1 MSNILQ
7 LRGGG
12 VGLVL
17 DCSGPG
23 LPSVLHWGAD
33 LGDLT
38 ANALLELRRGA
49 GGVQDG
55 NGLDD
60 NCPIAIVPEYSAGW
74 FGLPGL
80 NGHRDG
86 QDFSASFELTGVELT
101 RAERAGAGRAGVER
115 VGGERAAVEQAGVEQ
130 AGVERGGGVVRIVAA
145 DAKAGL
151 KLSLVVELTESG
163 LVKTKAE
170 LTNTGT
176 TPYTLDGLYLALPV
190 PTEATEL
197 LDLTGRHI
205 GERHPQRHAFTQGA
219 HVRDNRRGRTG
230 ADATLLLL
238 AGTESFGFRSGEI
251 WGVHTA
257 WSGNHRSYAERG
269 MSGYGVIGGGELLLP
284 GEVRLAPNDTYAT
297 PWIYGS
303 YGIGLDEVSHRFH
316 EYLRSRPHHPRTERP
331 VVLNTWEAVYFDLDL
346 DKLKALADAAAEVGA
361 ERFVLDDGW
370 FRGRRDD
377 HAGLGDWYVDE
388 AIWPKGLHPLVDHV
402 KSRGLQFGLWVEPEM
417 VNPDSDLARAHP
429 DWILATGNRMPPT
442 ARHQQGLNLGI
453 PEAYEYILERL
464 DSILSEYDIAYLKWD
479 HNRDF
484 VDGGNQ
490 HTGTA
495 GIHAQTEAVYQLI
508 DELKRRHPGLEIESC
523 SSGGARV
530 DLGILERT
538 DRVWGSD
545 SNDALERQT
554 IQRYTQL
561 LLPPELIGCHVGPPR
576 AHTTGRTQTL
586 SFRAITALFGHF
598 GIEWDIASATP
609 EERTEL
615 KGWVALHK
623 ELRPLLHSGRVIR
636 ADRGPE
642 DVLVHG
648 VVAQDSSRAV
658 FGVVQVRQSV
668 TSAVGR
674 VRLPGLDP
682 HRTYRIKQVTTPG
695 PASRS
700 AAWSADGESVEL
712 TGAALAAVGVLI
724 PAQWP
729 ENAILLDA
737 TAIG

>member
-1 MSNILQ
+1 MQ
-7 LRGGG
+7 LRSAG
-12 VGLVL
+12 VSLVL
-17 DCSGPG
+17 DCSGPA

-33 LGDLT
+33 LGPLDE
-38 ANALLELRRGA
+38 AALVGLRHGVGA
-49 GGVQDG
+49 VQDG

-60 NCPIAIVPEYSAGW
+60 NLPVALIPEYSAGW

-86 QDFSASFELTGVELT
+86 QDFSASFQLNEVAQTGNTVQVTAADPQAGLSLALVIELT
-101 RAERAGAGRAGVER
+101 A
-115 VGGERAAVEQAGVEQ
+115 
-130 AGVERGGGVVRIVAA
+130 
-145 DAKAGL
+145 
-151 KLSLVVELTESG
+151 SG
-163 LVKTKAE
+163 LVRAKAE
-170 LTNTGT
+170 LTNAGT
-176 TPYTLDGLYLALPV
+176 SAYTVDGLVLALPV

-219 HVRDNRRGRTG
+219 HIRDNRRGRTG
-230 ADATLLLL
+230 ADATLLLI
-238 AGTESFGFRSGEI
+238 AGTPGFDFGTGEI

-269 MSGYGVIGGGELLLP
+269 MSGFAVIGGGELLLP
-284 GEVRLAPNDTYAT
+284 GEGRLAPQGTYST

-303 YGIGLDEVSHRFH
+303 YGIGLDQLSTRFH
-316 EYLRSRPHHPRTERP
+316 EYLRARETHPKTDRP

-388 AIWPKGLHPLVDHV
+388 GIWPKGLHPLVDHV
-402 KSRGLQFGLWVEPEM
+402 TGLGLQFGLWVEPEM
-417 VNPDSDLARAHP
+417 VNPDSDLAREHP

-453 PEAYEYILERL
+453 PAAYDYLLERL
-464 DSILSEYDIAYLKWD
+464 DSLLNEYDISYLKWD

-490 HTGTA
+490 QTGTA
-495 GIHAQTEAVYQLI
+495 GIHEQTLGVYRLL
-508 DELKRRHPGLEIESC
+508 DELKRRHPALEIESC

-530 DLGILERT
+530 DLAILERT

-545 SNDALERQT
+545 SNDALERQK

-561 LLPPELIGCHVGPPR
+561 LLPPELIGCHVGPPK
-576 AHTTGRTQTL
+576 AHTTGRTQSL
-586 SFRAITALFGHF
+586 GFRAATALFGHF
-598 GIEWDIASATP
+598 GIEWDISAASP
-609 EERTEL
+609 EEREEL
-615 KGWVALHK
+615 AGWVALHK
-623 ELRPLLHSGRVIR
+623 ELRPLLHTGRVVR
-636 ADRGPE
+636 ADRGS
-642 DVLVHG
+642 DDFLLHG
-648 VVAQDSSRAV
+648 VVAQDGSRAV
-658 FGVVQVRQSV
+658 F
-668 TSAVGR
+668 SAVQLAQSITSDLGR
-674 VRLPGLDP
+674 VRLPGLTKD
-682 HRTYRIKQVTTPG
+682 RVYRVSKVATPG
-695 PASRS
+695 PELRNS
-700 AAWSADGESVEL
+700 APWWVDGGTVEL
-712 TGAALAAVGVLI
+712 NGAALASVGVQV

-729 ENAILLDA
+729 ESAVLLGVQAID
-737 TAIG
+737 

>member
-1 MSNILQ
+1 MSNIEVLQ
-7 LRGGG
+7 LRAAG
-12 VGLVL
+12 VSLVL
-17 DCSGPG
+17 DCSGPA

-33 LGDLT
+33 LGELT
-38 ANALLELRRGA
+38 EKALLELRRGA
-49 GGVQDG
+49 GAVQDG

-60 NCPIAIVPEYSAGW
+60 NQAVALVPEYATGW

-80 NGHRDG
+80 SGHRDG
-86 QDFSASFELTGVELT
+86 QNFSANFRLTAVGQSDNTV
-101 RAERAGAGRAGVER
+101 RVDAEDPE
-115 VGGERAAVEQAGVEQ
+115 
-130 AGVERGGGVVRIVAA
+130 
-145 DAKAGL
+145 AGL
-151 KLSLVVELTESG
+151 TIRLTVEVTDSG
-163 LVKTKAE
+163 LVRVKAD
-170 LTNTGT
+170 LTNTGE
-176 TPYTLDGLYLALPV
+176 TPYTVDGLVLALPV

-197 LDLTGRHI
+197 LDMTGRHI

-219 HVRDNRRGRTG
+219 HIRDNRRGRTG

-238 AGTESFGFRSGEI
+238 AGMPGFDFGAGEV
-251 WGVHTA
+251 WAVHTA

-269 MSGYGVIGGGELLLP
+269 MSGYGVIGGGELLLA
-284 GEVRLAPNDTYAT
+284 GEGRVQPEGTYST

-303 YGIGLDEVSHRFH
+303 YGVGLDRLSARFH
-316 EYLRSRPHHPRTERP
+316 EYLRARPNHPRTERP

-388 AIWPKGLHPLVDHV
+388 GIWPKGLHPLVDHV
-402 KSRGLQFGLWVEPEM
+402 KGRGLQFGLWVEPEM
-417 VNPDSDLARAHP
+417 VNPDSDLAREHP
-429 DWILATGNRMPPT
+429 DWILATGHRMPPT
-442 ARHQQGLNLGI
+442 ARHQQGLNLGVTA
-453 PEAYEYILERL
+453 AYEYILERL
-464 DSILSEYDIAYLKWD
+464 DSLLTEYDIAYLKWD

-490 HTGTA
+490 LTGTA
-495 GIHAQTEAVYQLI
+495 GIHEQTLAVYRLI
-508 DELKRRHPGLEIESC
+508 DELKCRHPGLEIESC

-538 DRVWGSD
+538 DRIWGSD
-545 SNDALERQT
+545 SNDALERQK

-576 AHTTGRTQTL
+576 AHTTGRTQAL

-598 GIEWDIASATP
+598 GIEWDIASASP
-609 EERTEL
+609 EEREEL
-615 KGWVALHK
+615 GGWVALHK
-623 ELRPLLHSGRVIR
+623 KLRPLLHTGKVVR
-636 ADRGPE
+636 ADRGP
-642 DVLVHG
+642 DDFLLHG
-648 VVAQDSSRAV
+648 VAAQDGSRAV
-658 FGVVQVRQSV
+658 YAAVQLTQSV

-682 HRTYRIKQVTTPG
+682 QRTYRVSKTAAPG
-695 PASRS
+695 PESRT
-700 AAWSADGESVEL
+700 AAWSADGGSVEL
-712 TGAALAAVGVLI
+712 NGAALASVGVLI

-729 ENAILLDA
+729 ENAILLDVI
-737 TAIG
+737 AID

>member
-1 MSNILQ
+1 VSNIEVLQ
-7 LRGGG
+7 LRAAG
-12 VGLVL
+12 VSLVL
-17 DCSGPG
+17 DCSGPA

-33 LGDLT
+33 LGELT
-38 ANALLELRRGA
+38 GKALLELRRGA
-49 GGVQDG
+49 GAVQDG

-60 NCPIAIVPEYSAGW
+60 NQPIAIVPEYATGW

-80 NGHRDG
+80 SGHRDG
-86 QDFSASFELTGVELT
+86 QDFSTNFRLTSVAQSDNTVQVDAEDPDAGLTIRLTIELT
-101 RAERAGAGRAGVER
+101 
-115 VGGERAAVEQAGVEQ
+115 
-130 AGVERGGGVVRIVAA
+130 
-145 DAKAGL
+145 D
-151 KLSLVVELTESG
+151 SG
-163 LVKTKAE
+163 LVRAKAD
-170 LTNTGT
+170 LTNTGA
-176 TPYTLDGLYLALPV
+176 TPYTVDGLVLALPV

-205 GERHPQRHAFTQGA
+205 GERHPQRHEFTQGA
-219 HVRDNRRGRTG
+219 HIRDNRRGRTG
-230 ADATLLLL
+230 ADATLLLI
-238 AGTESFGFRSGEI
+238 AGTPGFDFGTGEV
-251 WGVHTA
+251 WAVHTA

-284 GEVRLAPNDTYAT
+284 GEGRVQPDGTYST

-303 YGIGLDEVSHRFH
+303 YGVGLDRLSARFH
-316 EYLRSRPHHPRTERP
+316 DYLRARPNHPKTARP

-346 DKLKALADAAAEVGA
+346 EKLKGLADAAAEVGA

-388 AIWPKGLHPLVDHV
+388 GIWPKGLHPLVDHV
-402 KSRGLQFGLWVEPEM
+402 RGLGLQFGLWVEPEM
-417 VNPDSDLARAHP
+417 VNPDSDLAREHP
-429 DWILATGNRMPPT
+429 DWILAAGNRMPPT
-442 ARHQQGLNLGI
+442 ARHQQGLNLGV
-453 PEAYEYILERL
+453 PAAYDYILERL
-464 DSILSEYDIAYLKWD
+464 DSLLTEYDIAYLKWD

-490 HTGTA
+490 LTGTA
-495 GIHAQTEAVYQLI
+495 GIHEQTLAVYRLI

-538 DRVWGSD
+538 DRIWGSD

-598 GIEWDIASATP
+598 GIEWDIASASP
-609 EERTEL
+609 EERAEL
-615 KGWVALHK
+615 AGWVALHK
-623 ELRPLLHSGRVIR
+623 ELRPLLHTGTVVR
-636 ADRGPE
+636 ADRGPN
-642 DVLVHG
+642 DFLLHG
-648 VVAQDSSRAV
+648 VVAPDHGRAV
-658 FGVVQVRQSV
+658 YAAVQLTQSV

-682 HRTYRIKQVTTPG
+682 QRTYRVSKLATPG
-695 PASRS
+695 PESRT
-700 AAWSADGESVEL
+700 AAWSANGGSVEL
-712 TGAALAAVGVLI
+712 NGAALASVGVLI

-729 ENAILLDA
+729 ESAILLDV
-737 TAIG
+737 TAID

>member
-1 MSNILQ
+1 MSNIKVLQ
-7 LRGGG
+7 LRSAG
-12 VGLVL
+12 VSLVL
-17 DCSGPG
+17 DCSGPA

-33 LGDLT
+33 LGELSE
-38 ANALLELRRGA
+38 NALVDLRRGA
-49 GGVQDG
+49 GAVQTG
-55 NGLDD
+55 NGLD
-60 NCPIAIVPEYSAGW
+60 NNLPVAIVPEYSAGW

-86 QDFSASFELTGVELT
+86 QNFSASFQL
-101 RAERAGAGRAGVER
+101 
-115 VGGERAAVEQAGVEQ
+115 QGVEQ
-130 AGVERGGGVVRIVAA
+130 VGNTVTVQAVDAGAQLTLALTI
-145 DAKAGL
+145 
-151 KLSLVVELTESG
+151 ELTDSG
-163 LVKTKAE
+163 LVKAKAD
-170 LTNTGT
+170 LTNTGG
-176 TPYTLDGLYLALPV
+176 TPYTVDGLVLALPV

-197 LDLTGRHI
+197 FDMTGRHI

-219 HVRDNRRGRTG
+219 HIRDNRRGRTG
-230 ADATLLLL
+230 ADATLLLI
-238 AGTESFGFRSGEI
+238 AGTQNFTFGTGEV

-269 MSGYGVIGGGELLLP
+269 MSGFAVIGGGELLLP
-284 GEVRLAPNDTYAT
+284 GEGRLQPQGTYST

-303 YGIGLDEVSHRFH
+303 YGVGLDQLSTRFH
-316 EYLRSRPHHPRTERP
+316 EYLRARPNHPTTDRP

-388 AIWPKGLHPLVDHV
+388 GIWPKGLHPLVDHV
-402 KSRGLQFGLWVEPEM
+402 TGLGLQFGLWVEPEM
-417 VNPDSDLARAHP
+417 VNPDSDLAREHP

-464 DSILSEYDIAYLKWD
+464 DSILNEYDISYLKWD

-490 HTGTA
+490 QTGTA
-495 GIHAQTEAVYQLI
+495 GIHAQTLALYRLL

-530 DLGILERT
+530 DLGVLERT

-545 SNDALERQT
+545 SNDALERQK

-561 LLPPELIGCHVGPPR
+561 LLPPELIGCHVGPPK

-586 SFRAITALFGHF
+586 AFRATTALFGHF
-598 GIEWDIASATP
+598 GIEWDISAASA
-609 EERTEL
+609 EEREEL
-615 KGWVALHK
+615 AGWVALHK
-623 ELRPLLHSGRVIR
+623 KLRPLLHTGRVVR
-636 ADRGPE
+636 ADRGSE
-642 DVLVHG
+642 DFLLHG
-648 VVAQDSSRAV
+648 VVAQDGSRAV
-658 FGVVQVRQSV
+658 FGAVQLTQSI
-668 TSAVGR
+668 TSDQGR
-674 VRLPGLDP
+674 VRLPGLDAT
-682 HRTYRIKQVTTPG
+682 RTYRVSKVQTPG
-695 PASRS
+695 AQPRNNAP
-700 AAWSADGESVEL
+700 WWVDGGHVEL
-712 TGAALAAVGVLI
+712 NGAALANVGVQV

-729 ENAILLDA
+729 ENAILLDVQ
-737 TAIG
+737 AID

>member
-1 MSNILQ
+1 MSNIKVLQ
-7 LRGGG
+7 LRSAG
-12 VGLVL
+12 VSLVL

-33 LGDLT
+33 LGELSD
-38 ANALLELRRGA
+38 AALVDLRRGA
-49 GGVQDG
+49 GAVQVG

-60 NCPIAIVPEYSAGW
+60 NQPVAIVPEYSSGW

-86 QDFSASFELTGVELT
+86 QDFSASFQLSEVAQAGDTVQVAASDAQAGLGLALVIELT
-101 RAERAGAGRAGVER
+101 
-115 VGGERAAVEQAGVEQ
+115 
-130 AGVERGGGVVRIVAA
+130 
-145 DAKAGL
+145 D
-151 KLSLVVELTESG
+151 SG
-163 LVKTKAE
+163 LVRTKAE
-170 LTNTGT
+170 LTNTGDS
-176 TPYTLDGLYLALPV
+176 PYTVDGLVLALPV

-205 GERHPQRHAFTQGA
+205 GERHPQRSTFTQGL

-230 ADATLLLL
+230 ADATLLLY
-238 AGTESFGFRSGEI
+238 AGTPGFDFGTGEI

-269 MSGYGVIGGGELLLP
+269 MSGFAVIGGGELLLP
-284 GEVRLAPNDTYAT
+284 GEGRLESGGSYAT

-303 YGIGLDEVSHRFH
+303 YGVGLDQVSTRFH
-316 EYLRSRPHHPRTERP
+316 EYLRARPTHPSTARP

-346 DKLKALADAAAEVGA
+346 DKLKSLADAAAEVGA

-388 AIWPKGLHPLVDHV
+388 GIWPKGLHPLVDHV
-402 KSRGLQFGLWVEPEM
+402 TGLGLQFGLWVEPEM
-417 VNPDSDLARAHP
+417 VNPDSDLAREHP
-429 DWILATGNRMPPT
+429 EWILAAGNRMPPT

-453 PEAYEYILERL
+453 QGAYDYLLERL
-464 DSILSEYDIAYLKWD
+464 DSLLNEYDISYLKWD

-490 HTGTA
+490 LTGTA
-495 GIHAQTEAVYQLI
+495 GIHEQTLAVYRLL

-530 DLGILERT
+530 DLAILERT

-545 SNDALERQT
+545 SNDALERQK

-561 LLPPELIGCHVGPPR
+561 LLPPELIGCHVGPPK
-576 AHTTGRTQTL
+576 AHTTGRTQSL
-586 SFRAITALFGHF
+586 AFRAATAIFGHF
-598 GIEWDIASATP
+598 GIEWDISTASAG
-609 EERTEL
+609 ERAEL
-615 KGWVALHK
+615 AGWVALHK
-623 ELRPLLHSGRVIR
+623 ELRPLLHTGRVVR
-636 ADRGPE
+636 ADRGS
-642 DVLVHG
+642 DDFLLHG
-648 VVAQDSSRAV
+648 VVAQDGSRAV
-658 FGVVQVRQSV
+658 YSAVQLAQSI
-668 TSAVGR
+668 TSEVGR
-674 VRLPGLDP
+674 VRLPGLAKD
-682 HRTYRIKQVTTPG
+682 RVYRVGKLATPG
-695 PASRS
+695 AEPRNS
-700 AAWSADGESVEL
+700 APWWTDGVEL
-712 TGAALAAVGVLI
+712 NGAALAAVGVQI

-729 ENAILLDA
+729 ESAVLLEVLAID
-737 TAIG
+737 

>member
-1 MSNILQ
+1 MSNIKVLQ
-7 LRGGG
+7 LRSAG
-12 VGLVL
+12 VSLVL
-17 DCSGPG
+17 DCSGPA

-33 LGDLT
+33 LGELS
-38 ANALLELRRGA
+38 ANALVDLRRGA
-49 GGVQDG
+49 GAVQTG

-60 NCPIAIVPEYSAGW
+60 NLPVAIVPEYSAGW

-86 QDFSASFELTGVELT
+86 QNFSASFQLQS
-101 RAERAGAGRAGVER
+101 
-115 VGGERAAVEQAGVEQ
+115 VEQDGNTVTVQ
-130 AGVERGGGVVRIVAA
+130 AA
-145 DAKAGL
+145 DAGAQL
-151 KLSLVVELTESG
+151 TLALTIELTDSG
-163 LVKTKAE
+163 LVKAKAD
-170 LTNTGT
+170 LTNTGGS
-176 TPYTLDGLYLALPV
+176 PYTVDGLVLALPV

-197 LDLTGRHI
+197 FDMTGRHI

-230 ADATLLLL
+230 ADATLLLI
-238 AGTESFGFRSGEI
+238 AGTQNFGFASGEV

-269 MSGYGVIGGGELLLP
+269 MSGYAVIGGGELLLP
-284 GEVRLAPNDTYAT
+284 GEGRLEPQGSYST

-303 YGIGLDEVSHRFH
+303 YGVGLDQLSTRFH
-316 EYLRSRPHHPRTERP
+316 EYLRARPSHPTTDRP

-388 AIWPKGLHPLVDHV
+388 GIWPKGLHPLVDHV
-402 KSRGLQFGLWVEPEM
+402 TGLGLQFGLWVEPEM
-417 VNPDSDLARAHP
+417 VNPDSDLAREHP

-453 PEAYEYILERL
+453 PAAYDYILERL
-464 DSILSEYDIAYLKWD
+464 DAILNEHDISYLKWD

-490 HTGTA
+490 QTGTA
-495 GIHAQTEAVYQLI
+495 GIHAQTLALYRLL

-530 DLGILERT
+530 DLGVLERT

-545 SNDALERQT
+545 SNDALERQK

-561 LLPPELIGCHVGPPR
+561 LLPPELIGCHVGPPK

-586 SFRAITALFGHF
+586 AFRATTALFGHF
-598 GIEWDIASATP
+598 GIEWDISAASA
-609 EERTEL
+609 EEREEL
-615 KGWVALHK
+615 AGWVTLHK
-623 ELRPLLHSGRVIR
+623 ELRPLLHTGRVVR

-642 DVLVHG
+642 DFLLHG
-648 VVAQDSSRAV
+648 VVAQDGSRAV
-658 FGVVQVRQSV
+658 FGAVQLTQSI
-668 TSAVGR
+668 TSDQGR
-674 VRLPGLDP
+674 VRLPGLDAT
-682 HRTYRIKQVTTPG
+682 RTYRVTKVQTPG
-695 PASRS
+695 AQPRNNAP
-700 AAWSADGESVEL
+700 WWVDGGHVEL
-712 TGAALAAVGVLI
+712 NGAALANVGVQV

-729 ENAILLDA
+729 ENAILLDVQ
-737 TAIG
+737 AID

>member
-1 MSNILQ
+1 MSNIEVLQ
-7 LRGGG
+7 LRAAG
-12 VGLVL
+12 VSLVL
-17 DCSGPG
+17 DCSGPA

-33 LGDLT
+33 LGELGER
-38 ANALLELRRGA
+38 ALLELRRGA
-49 GGVQDG
+49 GAVQDG
-55 NGLDD
+55 NGLDE
-60 NCPIAIVPEYSAGW
+60 NQPVAIVPEYSAGW

-86 QDFSASFELTGVELT
+86 QDFSANFRIVDVAQADNSVVVDAADTEAGLTIRLTIELT
-101 RAERAGAGRAGVER
+101 
-115 VGGERAAVEQAGVEQ
+115 
-130 AGVERGGGVVRIVAA
+130 
-145 DAKAGL
+145 D
-151 KLSLVVELTESG
+151 SG
-163 LVKTKAE
+163 LVRAKAD
-170 LTNTGT
+170 LTNTGAT
-176 TPYTLDGLYLALPV
+176 TYTVDGLTLALPV

-219 HVRDNRRGRTG
+219 HIRDNRRGRTG

-238 AGTESFGFRSGEI
+238 AGTPGFNFTDGEI

-269 MSGYGVIGGGELLLP
+269 MSGYAVIGGGELLLP
-284 GEVRLAPNDTYAT
+284 GEGRVAPQGTYST
-297 PWIYGS
+297 PWLYGT
-303 YGIGLDEVSHRFH
+303 YGVGLDQTSTRFH
-316 EYLRSRPHHPRTERP
+316 EYLRSREHHPQTDRP
-331 VVLNTWEAVYFDLDL
+331 VVMNTWEAVYFDLDL
-346 DKLKALADAAAEVGA
+346 EKLKSLANAAAEVGA

-388 AIWPKGLHPLVDHV
+388 GIWPKGLHPLVDHV
-402 KSRGLQFGLWVEPEM
+402 RGLGLQFGLWVEPEM
-417 VNPDSDLARAHP
+417 VNPDSDLAREHP
-429 DWILATGNRMPPT
+429 DWILATGHRFPPT
-442 ARHQQGLNLGI
+442 ARHQQGLNLGV
-453 PEAYEYILERL
+453 PAAYDYILERL
-464 DSILSEYDIAYLKWD
+464 DSILTEYDIAYLKWD

-490 HTGTA
+490 LTGTA
-495 GIHAQTEAVYQLI
+495 GIHAQTLAVYRLI

-561 LLPPELIGCHVGPPR
+561 LLPPELIGSHVGPPK
-576 AHTTGRTQTL
+576 AHTTGRTQAL

-598 GIEWDIASATP
+598 GIEWDITLASE

-615 KGWVALHK
+615 AGWVALHK
-623 ELRPLLHSGRVIR
+623 DLRPLLHTGRVVR
-636 ADRGPE
+636 ADRGP
-642 DVLVHG
+642 DDFLLHG

-658 FGVVQVRQSV
+658 YAAVQLTQSV

-682 HRTYRIKQVTTPG
+682 QRTYRVSRIATPG
-695 PASRS
+695 PVSR
-700 AAWSADGESVEL
+700 WQLTWTEPVEL
-712 TGAALAAVGVLI
+712 NGAALAAAGVLL

-729 ENAILLDA
+729 ENALLLDV
-737 TAIG
+737 TAID

>member
-1 MSNILQ
+1 MSNIEVLQ
-7 LRGGG
+7 LRAAG
-12 VGLVL
+12 VSLVL
-17 DCSGPG
+17 DCSGPA

-33 LGDLT
+33 LGELSER
-38 ANALLELRRGA
+38 ALLELRRGA
-49 GGVQDG
+49 GAAQDG
-55 NGLDD
+55 NGLDE
-60 NCPIAIVPEYSAGW
+60 NRPIAIVPEYSAGW

-86 QDFSASFELTGVELT
+86 QDFSASFRLVDVAQADNTVVVDAADTEAGLTIRLTVELT
-101 RAERAGAGRAGVER
+101 
-115 VGGERAAVEQAGVEQ
+115 
-130 AGVERGGGVVRIVAA
+130 
-145 DAKAGL
+145 D
-151 KLSLVVELTESG
+151 SG
-163 LVKTKAE
+163 LVRAKAD
-170 LTNTGT
+170 LTNTGE
-176 TPYTLDGLYLALPV
+176 TPYTVDGLTLALPV

-219 HVRDNRRGRTG
+219 HIRDNRRGRTG
-230 ADATLLLL
+230 ADATLLLV
-238 AGTESFGFRSGEI
+238 AGTQGFGFQDGEI
-251 WGVHTA
+251 WAVHTA

-269 MSGYGVIGGGELLLP
+269 MSGYAVIGGGELLLP
-284 GEVRLAPNDTYAT
+284 GEGRLQPQGTYST
-297 PWIYGS
+297 PWLYGT
-303 YGIGLDEVSHRFH
+303 YGVGLDQTSTRFH
-316 EYLRSRPHHPRTERP
+316 EYLRSRENHPKTDRP

-388 AIWPKGLHPLVDHV
+388 GIWPKGLHPLVDHV
-402 KSRGLQFGLWVEPEM
+402 RGLGLQFGLWVEPEM
-417 VNPDSDLARAHP
+417 VNPDSDLAREHP
-429 DWILATGNRMPPT
+429 DWILATGNRLPPT
-442 ARHQQGLNLGI
+442 ARHQQGLNLGV
-453 PEAYEYILERL
+453 PAAYDYILERL
-464 DSILSEYDIAYLKWD
+464 DSILNEYDIAYLKWD

-490 HTGTA
+490 LTGTA
-495 GIHAQTEAVYQLI
+495 GIHAQTVAVYRLI

-530 DLGILERT
+530 DLAILERT

-561 LLPPELIGCHVGPPR
+561 LLPPELIGSHVGPPK
-576 AHTTGRTQTL
+576 AHTTGRTQAL

-598 GIEWDIASATP
+598 GIEWDIASASQ

-615 KGWVALHK
+615 AGWVALHK
-623 ELRPLLHSGRVIR
+623 ELRPLLHTGRVVR
-636 ADRGPE
+636 ADRGPS
-642 DVLVHG
+642 DFLLHG
-648 VVAQDSSRAV
+648 VVAQDNSRAV
-658 FGVVQVRQSV
+658 YAAVQLAQSV

-682 HRTYRIKQVTTPG
+682 QRTYRVSRIATPG
-695 PASRS
+695 PASRWQL
-700 AAWSADGESVEL
+700 AWTEPVEL
-712 TGAALAAVGVLI
+712 NGAALAAAGVLL

-729 ENAILLDA
+729 ENALLLDV
-737 TAIG
+737 TAID

>member
-23 LPSVLHWGAD
+23 LPAVLHWGAD
-33 LGDLT
+33 LGELSAD
-38 ANALLELRRGA
+38 ALLELRRGA
-49 GGVQDG
+49 GVVQDG

-60 NCPIAIVPEYSAGW
+60 NRPIAIVPEYSAGW

-86 QDFSASFELTGVELT
+86 QDFSASFELTGVT
-101 RAERAGAGRAGVER
+101 QTGDGV
-115 VGGERAAVEQAGVEQ
+115 
-130 AGVERGGGVVRIVAA
+130 RGGSGVRVEGV
-145 DAKAGL
+145 DGVAGL
-151 KLSLVVELTESG
+151 GLGLVVEVTGAG
-163 LVKTKAE
+163 LVKMKAE
-170 LTNTGT
+170 LTNTGST
-176 TPYTLDGLYLALPV
+176 TYTLDGLHLALPV

-238 AGTESFGFRSGEI
+238 AGTEGFGFRSGEI

-284 GEVRLAPNDTYAT
+284 GEVRIAPGGTYAT

-303 YGIGLDEVSHRFH
+303 YGIGLDQVSRRFH
-316 EYLRSRPHHPRTERP
+316 EYLRSRPNHPRTERP

-388 AIWPKGLHPLVDHV
+388 GTWPKGLHPLVDHV

-464 DSILSEYDIAYLKWD
+464 DSLLTEYDIAYLKWD

-490 HTGTA
+490 HTGQA
-495 GIHAQTEAVYQLI
+495 GVHAQTNAVYQLI

-609 EERTEL
+609 EERAEL

-623 ELRPLLHSGRVIR
+623 ELRPLLHTGQVVR
-636 ADRGPE
+636 ADRGPD

-648 VVAQDSSRAV
+648 VVAQDGSRAV

-674 VRLPGLDP
+674 IRLPGLDP
-682 HRTYRIKQVTTPG
+682 QQTYRIKMVTTPG
-695 PASRS
+695 PAARS
-700 AAWSADGESVEL
+700 AAWSADGGSVEL
-712 TGAALAAVGVLI
+712 TGAALASVGVLV

-729 ENAILLDA
+729 ENAILLDV

>member
-1 MSNILQ
+1 MSNIKVLQ
-7 LRGGG
+7 LRSAG
-12 VGLVL
+12 VSLVL
-17 DCSGPG
+17 DCSGPA

-33 LGDLT
+33 LGELSES
-38 ANALLELRRGA
+38 ALIELRRGA
-49 GGVQDG
+49 GAVQTG

-60 NCPIAIVPEYSAGW
+60 NLPVAIVPEYSAGW

-86 QDFSASFELTGVELT
+86 QDFSASFQLQSVDQDGNTVT
-101 RAERAGAGRAGVER
+101 V
-115 VGGERAAVEQAGVEQ
+115 Q
-130 AGVERGGGVVRIVAA
+130 AA
-145 DAKAGL
+145 DAGAQL
-151 KLSLVVELTESG
+151 TLALTIELTDSG
-163 LVKTKAE
+163 LVKAKAD
-170 LTNTGT
+170 LTNTGGS
-176 TPYTLDGLYLALPV
+176 PYTVDGLVLALPV

-197 LDLTGRHI
+197 LDMTGRHI

-219 HVRDNRRGRTG
+219 HIRDNRRGRTG
-230 ADATLLLL
+230 ADATLLLI
-238 AGTESFGFRSGEI
+238 AGARNFTFGTGEV

-269 MSGYGVIGGGELLLP
+269 MSGYAVIGGGELLLP
-284 GEVRLAPNDTYAT
+284 GEGRLEPQGSYST

-303 YGIGLDEVSHRFH
+303 YGVGLDQLSTRFH
-316 EYLRSRPHHPRTERP
+316 EYLRARPTHPTTDRP

-388 AIWPKGLHPLVDHV
+388 GIWPKGLHPLVDHV
-402 KSRGLQFGLWVEPEM
+402 TGLGLQFGLWVEPEM
-417 VNPDSDLARAHP
+417 VNPDSDLAREHP

-453 PEAYEYILERL
+453 PAAYEYILERL
-464 DSILSEYDIAYLKWD
+464 DSILNEYDISYLKWD

-490 HTGTA
+490 LTGTA
-495 GIHAQTEAVYQLI
+495 GIHQQTLALYRLL

-530 DLGILERT
+530 DLGVLERT

-545 SNDALERQT
+545 SNDALERQK

-561 LLPPELIGCHVGPPR
+561 LLPPELIGCHVGPPK

-586 SFRAITALFGHF
+586 AFRATTALFGHF
-598 GIEWDIASATP
+598 GIEWDISAASA
-609 EERTEL
+609 EEREEL
-615 KGWVALHK
+615 AGWVALHK
-623 ELRPLLHSGRVIR
+623 ELRPLLHTGRVVR
-636 ADRGPE
+636 ADRGSE
-642 DVLVHG
+642 DFLLHG
-648 VVAQDSSRAV
+648 VVAQDGSRAV
-658 FGVVQVRQSV
+658 F
-668 TSAVGR
+668 SAVQLTQSITSDLGR
-674 VRLPGLDP
+674 VRLPGLDAT
-682 HRTYRIKQVTTPG
+682 RTYRVSKVQTPG
-695 PASRS
+695 AQPRN
-700 AAWSADGESVEL
+700 AAPWWADGVEL
-712 TGAALAAVGVLI
+712 NGAALANVGVQV

-729 ENAILLDA
+729 ENAILLDVQ
-737 TAIG
+737 AID

>member
-1 MSNILQ
+1 MSNIKVLQ
-7 LRGGG
+7 LRSAG
-12 VGLVL
+12 VSLVL
-17 DCSGPG
+17 DCSGPA

-33 LGDLT
+33 LGELSET
-38 ANALLELRRGA
+38 ALVDLRRGA
-49 GGVQDG
+49 GAVQSG
-55 NGLDD
+55 NGLDE
-60 NCPIAIVPEYSAGW
+60 NLPVAIVPEYSAGW

-86 QDFSASFELTGVELT
+86 QDFSGSFQLQSADQDGNTVTVRAADPVAHLELALTIELT
-101 RAERAGAGRAGVER
+101 
-115 VGGERAAVEQAGVEQ
+115 
-130 AGVERGGGVVRIVAA
+130 
-145 DAKAGL
+145 D
-151 KLSLVVELTESG
+151 SG
-163 LVKTKAE
+163 LVKAKAD
-170 LTNTGT
+170 LTNTGG
-176 TPYTLDGLYLALPV
+176 TPYTVDGLVLALPV

-197 LDLTGRHI
+197 LDMTGRHI

-230 ADATLLLL
+230 ADATLLLI
-238 AGTESFGFRSGEI
+238 AGTRGFGFRDGEV

-269 MSGYGVIGGGELLLP
+269 MSGYAVIGGGELLLP
-284 GEVRLAPNDTYAT
+284 GEGRLEPQGSYST

-303 YGIGLDEVSHRFH
+303 YGVGLDQLSSRFH
-316 EYLRSRPHHPRTERP
+316 DYLRARPTHPASDRP

-388 AIWPKGLHPLVDHV
+388 GIWPKGLHPLVDHV
-402 KSRGLQFGLWVEPEM
+402 TGLGLQFGLWVEPEM
-417 VNPDSDLARAHP
+417 VNPDSDLAREHP
-429 DWILATGNRMPPT
+429 EWILATGNRMPPT

-453 PEAYEYILERL
+453 PAAYDYILERL
-464 DSILSEYDIAYLKWD
+464 DSLLNEYDISYLKWD

-490 HTGTA
+490 LTGTA
-495 GIHAQTEAVYQLI
+495 GIHEQTLALYRLL

-530 DLGILERT
+530 DLGVLERT

-545 SNDALERQT
+545 SNDALERQK

-561 LLPPELIGCHVGPPR
+561 LLPPELIGCHVGPPK

-586 SFRAITALFGHF
+586 GFRAATALFGHF
-598 GIEWDIASATP
+598 GIEWDISAASAD
-609 EERTEL
+609 ERAEL
-615 KGWVALHK
+615 AGWVALHK
-623 ELRPLLHSGRVIR
+623 ELRPLLHTGRVVR
-636 ADRGPE
+636 ADRGSE
-642 DVLVHG
+642 DFLLHG
-648 VVAQDSSRAV
+648 VVARDGSRAV
-658 FGVVQVRQSV
+658 YSAVQLTQSI
-668 TSAVGR
+668 TSDVGR

-682 HRTYRIKQVTTPG
+682 ARTYRVSKTKTPG
-695 PASRS
+695 AEPRHA
-700 AAWSADGESVEL
+700 AAWWVDGGQVEL
-712 TGAALAAVGVLI
+712 NGAALAAVGVHI

-729 ENAILLDA
+729 ENAILLDVQ
-737 TAIG
+737 AID